1 MKKIILDLLLISVL
15 LGGCKKLDGPD
26 HSTLT
31 TSAVL
36 NTSRDLDNLLYG
48 AYSALA
54 NDNALSGYWRVFPE
68 ILADHVELN
77 VAENLPADPYRQLYD
92 RNMALAQYA
101 QSWKLGYT
109 AIQNTNL
116 VIYAIENNIVTKEKD
131 PEFTDLNKSRLEGES
146 RFLRALSYF
155 EMIRF
160 YGHQYGHN
168 SSSANSGIIL
178 RTKPAINLT
187 SIDELKNESRA
198 TVEAVYQQI
207 ITDLKAAQTL
217 IPVGNDL
224 SRRGRASNY
233 AAAALL
239 ARVYFQMNDYQ
250 NALTEI
256 NKVIGSI
263 PGTIQTYPLARS
275 PLTGTI
281 NAAQAAANVLAAF
294 NTSGAGTGLATEN
307 IFDFVSVVS
316 APVNGA
322 ISRKYLRTVAVEPHL
337 SISSAFL
344 TDAAFGT
351 TDARRVGLITTA
363 GTKNYSRKYDRLLLN
378 VPVIRSA
385 ELILDRAEINA
396 MNAVSNPT
404 AHAAALADLNVLRDR
419 AIPGYVPATTV
430 TVNATV
436 VLAEVRKERVREL
449 AFEGDRLH
457 NLRRMRANINAGSRV
472 GALPLPWNSNQL
484 LFKIP
489 DAEITA
495 SPNVVQ
501 NPD

>member
-1 MKKIILDLLLISVL
+1 MKKIIVHLILLGVL
-15 LGGCKKLDGPD
+15 LAGCKKLDGPD

-54 NDNALSGYWRVFPE
+54 NDNAVPGYWRVFPE
-68 ILADHVELN
+68 ILADHVDVN
-77 VAENLPADPYRQLYD
+77 VTENLPADPYRRLYD
-92 RNMALAQYA
+92 RDMALAQYA

-109 AIQNTNL
+109 AIQNANL
-116 VIYAIENNIVTKEKD
+116 VIYAIENKMVTKEKD
-131 PEFTDLNKSRLEGES
+131 PEFSDLNISRLEGES

-168 SSSANSGIIL
+168 SSSANTGIIL
-178 RTKPAINLT
+178 RLKPAINVT
-187 SIDELKNESRA
+187 SIDELNNAPRA

-207 ITDLKAAQTL
+207 IADLKAAQTL
-217 IPVGNDL
+217 IPAGNDL

-233 AAAALL
+233 AAAAIL

-250 NALTEI
+250 NALAEI

-263 PGTIQTYPLARS
+263 PGTIQTYPLART
-275 PLTGTI
+275 PLTGPI
-281 NAAQAAANVLAAF
+281 NAAQAATNVLNAF
-294 NTSGAGTGLATEN
+294 NTSGAGTALPAEN

-344 TDAAFGT
+344 TDAAFSA
-351 TDARRVGLITTA
+351 TDARRVGLISTA

-396 MNAVSNPT
+396 MNAGTDPA
-404 AHAAALADLNVLRDR
+404 AHAAAVADLNVLRDR
-419 AIPGYVPATTV
+419 AIPAYVPATTV
-430 TVNATV
+430 TVNAAAI
-436 VLAEVRKERVREL
+436 LGEVRRERIREL

-457 NLRRMRANINAGSRV
+457 NLRRLRANINPGSRPGV
-472 GALPLPWNSNQL
+472 LPLAWNSNKL

-489 DAEITA
+489 DAEIRA

>member
-1 MKKIILDLLLISVL
+1 MKQNIIYLLLITML
-15 LGGCKKLDGPD
+15 LAGCKKLDGPD

-31 TSAVL
+31 TAAVL

-54 NDNALSGYWRVFPE
+54 NDNALAGYWRIFPE
-68 ILADHVELN
+68 VLADHVDIN
-77 VAENLPADPYRQLYD
+77 VIENLPADPYKQLYD
-92 RNMALAQYA
+92 RNMAQAQYA

-109 AIQNTNL
+109 AIQNANL
-116 VIYAIENNIVTKEKD
+116 VIYAIENKLVTKEKD
-131 PEFTDLNKSRLEGES
+131 PEFSDFNRNRIEGES
-146 RFLRALSYF
+146 RFIRALAYF

-168 SSSANSGIIL
+168 SAAANSGIVL
-178 RTKPAINLT
+178 RVKPAINIT
-187 SIDELKNESRA
+187 SIEELKNELRA

-207 ITDLKAAQTL
+207 ITDLKAAEML
-217 IPVGNDL
+217 IPPGNDL

-233 AAAALL
+233 AAAAIL

-250 NALTEI
+250 NAMTEI
-256 NKVIGSI
+256 SKVIGSV

-275 PLTGTI
+275 PLTGPL
-281 NAAQAAANVLAAF
+281 NAAQAAANVLSPF
-294 NTSGAGTGLATEN
+294 NTSGTGAPFSTET
-307 IFDFVSVVS
+307 IFDFVSLVA

-322 ISRKYLRTVAVEPHL
+322 ISRKYLRTAVVEPHL

-344 TDAAFGT
+344 ADAAFGT
-351 TDARRVGLITTA
+351 TDARKAGLITTV
-363 GTKNYSRKYDRLLLN
+363 GTKNYSRKYDRLQEN
-378 VPVIRSA
+378 IPVVRSA

-396 MNAVSNPT
+396 MNAGNDPA
-404 AHAAALADLNVLRDR
+404 AHAAAIADLNVLRDR
-419 AIPGYVPATTV
+419 AIPAYLPATTASIN
-430 TVNATV
+430 TSMI
-436 VLAEVRKERVREL
+436 LAEVRKERIREL

-457 NLRRMRANINAGSRV
+457 NLRRMRASVAPGSRSGV
-472 GALPLPWNSNQL
+472 AALAWNSNQL

-489 DAEITA
+489 DAEIRS
-495 SPNVVQ
+495 SPGIVQ